1 MSKKC
6 RCGRSIEVSAYFRRF
21 CVSPVLCA
29 NLCGLFFACG
39 SNYEHNLARR
49 ELLYWSANNP
59 YEQEL
64 AREIVAKWNVLHPDM
79 PVRHQPI
86 PEGQSSEEVI
96 LAAIAGRTTPD
107 IYSNTWPGDVEFYVR
122 ARALVALDQFADFDS
137 TIASR
142 CRAEMIG
149 QSCALDGHVY
159 QMPWKT
165 NPVMLMYNVKLFQ
178 RVGFVRAPATY
189 SEYLAAGKKL
199 RDELSCWLG
208 IRDIRVLWWQRFFD
222 FYPLY
227 LAASGGK
234 GLVHGDSVLF
244 EDESAVAV
252 MNFLQTIY
260 CEGYFPKQKMTTTAD
275 FFLLGKTAS
284 RFNGPY
290 EISHAEKFKPAGFE
304 YDFAPLPVPDGY
316 KGPVYTYGDL
326 KNIVI
331 FSTCQQP
338 RAAWEFVKFMVSRR
352 SDLRL
357 LEMTSQLPLRKGLV
371 SDSLFSGYFAENPH
385 MIAFARQAEHVRGI
399 DQSPVMKEIFD
410 AISQEYEAAVV
421 YSAKSPERAVQDAAR
436 RVKLIME

>member
-1 MSKKC
+1 
-6 RCGRSIEVSAYFRRF
+6 
-21 CVSPVLCA
+21 
-29 NLCGLFFACG
+29 LFFACG
-39 SNYEHNLARR
+39 STHERNLAQR

-64 AREIVAKWNVLHPDM
+64 AREIVANWNVLNPDI

-122 ARALVALDQFADFDS
+122 ARALIAMDQFADFDS
-137 TIASR
+137 TVASR
-142 CRAEMIG
+142 CRAEIIS
-149 QSCALDGHVY
+149 QSRALDGHVY

-178 RVGFVRAPATY
+178 RIGFARAPATY
-189 SEYLAAGKKL
+189 SEYLTAGAKL

-260 CEGYFPKQKMTTTAD
+260 REGYFPKQKMTTTAD

-316 KGPVYTYGDL
+316 QGPVYTYGDL
-326 KNIVI
+326 KNIVV
-331 FSTCQQP
+331 FSTCRQP
-338 RAAWEFVKFMVSRR
+338 RTAWEFVKFMVSRS

-357 LEMTSQLPLRKGLV
+357 LEITNQLPMRKGLV
-371 SDSLFSGYFAENPH
+371 SDSLFSAYFARNPL
-385 MIAFARQAEHVRGI
+385 MVAFAQQAEYVRGI
-399 DQSPVMKEIFD
+399 DQSPVMKEVFD

-421 YSAKSPERAVQDAAR
+421 YGAKAPERAVQDAAK
-436 RVKLIME
+436 RVKLILE